1 MGETFVTVERRP
13 DNVALVRLDRPKAN
27 ALSAAVLAQLHAAA
41 TTLHDDPPGAVV
53 LWGGRRIFAAGADIV
68 ELGDSGA
75 GSVGASF
82 ADALGALASV
92 PRATIAAVNGYA
104 LGGGLELALACDFRV
119 CAEDSRL
126 VLPEV
131 LLGVL
136 PGGGGTQRLPRLI
149 GVTSAIEALI
159 NSIQFDAES
168 ARYRGL
174 LDKVVPTENLRSEAK
189 SLLQESGG
197 AGSWR
202 AQRERKHRPME
213 IDRSGFT
220 MADLSQGKVSEEKS
234 NALSLS
240 PETFVAF
247 RQYVNEQMANSRKR
261 LASLTAIDVVE
272 KGCILTL
279 NEALQLETREFLRL
293 TASAE
298 ARQLISEFFASRKR

>member
-1 MGETFVTVERRP
+1 MGETFVSVERRP
-13 DNVALVRLDRPKAN
+13 DDVALVQLNRPKAN

-68 ELGDSGA
+68 ELGDNGA

-126 VLPEV
+126 GLPEV

-149 GVTSAIEALI
+149 GSSRAKELIFTGRQVRAEEAL
-159 NSIQFDAES
+159 SIGLVNRVVAPDDVLEVALHWAAELAAGAVVAQGLAKAAVDAGLEAS
-168 ARYRGL
+168 LAEGLALEHEAFVTVAGTEDAARGL
-174 LDKVVPTENLRSEAK
+174 ASFREN
-189 SLLQESGG
+189 G
-197 AGSWR
+197 
-202 AQRERKHRPME
+202 P
-213 IDRSGFT
+213 
-220 MADLSQGKVSEEKS
+220 GK
-234 NALSLS
+234 A
-240 PETFVAF
+240 TFVG
-247 RQYVNEQMANSRKR
+247 R
-261 LASLTAIDVVE
+261 
-272 KGCILTL
+272 
-279 NEALQLETREFLRL
+279 
-293 TASAE
+293 
-298 ARQLISEFFASRKR
+298 